1 MTNQQNLTL
10 EQVNAALKRK
20 RTRAKVG
27 KIMAMIFI
35 YFVLF
40 LMYAPLIYVS
50 VYSFSTDAQEGGKII
65 FSLQNYIDLFRINF
79 KNIGNIAYVHDYSDF
94 QTYITKLFVNTEFA
108 GKIWVAAL
116 NTVIVAVSAATISTI
131 LGTLGAI
138 GIYYTRK
145 KWIKNTMDFVTQIP
159 IVNAEIVTAV
169 SLCVLFVIVA
179 KLFGIQRNLL
189 TLIIGHVVFSIP
201 FVVLS
206 VKPKLE
212 QMDPSLYEA
221 AMDLGATQTQAL
233 WKVTIPDIVPG
244 ILSGFLLSI
253 TLSLDDYVITVFT
266 KPTKGGFDT
275 ISTYVDS
282 VTVKKGLPPQFRA
295 FTAILFAV
303 ILIVMIVMNIYSAK
317 KAKKERLLKGD

>member
-1 MTNQQNLTL
+1 MSNQVLTV

-20 RTRAKVG
+20 RIRAKVG
-27 KIMAMIFI
+27 KIMAMVGI
-35 YFVLF
+35 YFILL
-40 LMYAPLIYVS
+40 LMYAPLIYIAI
-50 VYSFSTDAQEGGKII
+50 YSFSTDKQEGGRII
-65 FSLQNYIDLFRINF
+65 FSLQNYIDLF
-79 KNIGNIAYVHDYSDF
+79 KYDF
-94 QTYITKLFVNTEFA
+94 DKGRFVNQYA
-108 GKIWVAAL
+108 GKIWEAAK
-116 NTVIVAVSAATISTI
+116 NTAIVAVGSAAISTV

-145 KWIKNTMDFVTQIP
+145 KWIKNSLDFVTQIP

-169 SLCVLFVIVA
+169 SLCVLFVIAA
-179 KLFGIQRNLL
+179 KLFGIERNIF
-189 TLIIGHVVFSIP
+189 TLMIGHVVFSIP

-233 WKVTIPDIVPG
+233 WKVIIPDIVPG
-244 ILSGFLLSI
+244 ILSGFLLSV

-282 VTVKKGLPPQFRA
+282 VTVKQGLPTQLLQQTASQFRS
-295 FTAILFAV
+295 TPT
-303 ILIVMIVMNIYSAK
+303 LIANGHHLC
-317 KAKKERLLKGD
+317 RRHHL